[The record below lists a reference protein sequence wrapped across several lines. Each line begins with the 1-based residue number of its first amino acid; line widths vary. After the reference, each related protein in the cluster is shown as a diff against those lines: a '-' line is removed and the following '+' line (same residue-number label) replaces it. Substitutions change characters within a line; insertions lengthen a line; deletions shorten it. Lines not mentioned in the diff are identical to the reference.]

1 METIRVGMIGAGS
14 MANAVHY
21 PSLAEFKDVRIE
33 ATCDLDEKKLEETA
47 NKFGIERRYRDYKD
61 MIGQNQLDAVYIVMP
76 PHQLYD
82 LVISCL
88 NEGLNVFIE
97 KPPGISLEQTR
108 NMAHVAKKNGCL
120 TMVAFNRR
128 YIPLMRSARSIVEE
142 RGPIIQCMAT
152 FFKNTVGQEHPY
164 YQGAVDVLTCD
175 AIHAVDTLRWMAG
188 EVERVA
194 GSVRSIYAD
203 YENSFNAL
211 IEFKNGCTGFLVT
224 NWAVGKRIHT
234 FEMHA
239 KGISAFI
246 NPNEGA
252 VIYSDNKDEGHAM
265 RTDEVAGSHEFA
277 KYYGYYAENRH
288 FIDCIRECR
297 QPESNFEDAVKTMEL
312 VEAIR
317 CSTHRPLS
325 CGEFHSGR

>member
-1 METIRVGMIGAGS
+1 METVKVGMIGAGS

-33 ATCDLDEKKLEETA
+33 AICDLDQKRLDETA
-47 NKFGIERRYRDYKD
+47 EKYGVERRYRDYRD
-61 MIGQNQLDAVYIVMP
+61 MIGQNHLDAIYIVMP
-76 PHQLYD
+76 PHHLYD
-82 LVISCL
+82 LVINCL
-88 NEGLNVFIE
+88 KKGLNVFIE

-108 NMAHVAKKNGCL
+108 NMALVAKRNECI

-128 YIPLMRSARSIVEE
+128 YIPLMRVTRSIVEG

-152 FFKNTVGQEHPY
+152 FFKNMVGQEHPY

-194 GSVRSIYAD
+194 SNVRSIYAD

-211 IEFKNGCTGFLVT
+211 IEFKGGCTGLLVT
-224 NWAVGKRIHT
+224 NWAVGKRVHT

-246 NPNEGA
+246 NPNEEA
-252 VIYSDNKDEGHAM
+252 VIYSDNSDDGRVMRADEA
-265 RTDEVAGSHEFA
+265 AGSSEFA

-288 FIDCIRECR
+288 FIDCVRECR

-312 VEAIR
+312 VETIR
-317 CSTHRPLS
+317 CSRLS
-325 CGEFHSGR
+325 

>member
-1 METIRVGMIGAGS
+1 MDTVRVGMIGAGS

-21 PSLAEFKDVRIE
+21 PSLAEFKDAVIE
-33 ATCDLDEKKLEETA
+33 AICDLDQKRLDETA
-47 NKFGIERRYRDYKD
+47 NKYGVERRYRDYRD
-61 MIGQNQLDAVYIVMP
+61 MIERNHLDAIYIVMP
-76 PHQLYD
+76 PHHLYD
-82 LVISCL
+82 IVIACL
-88 NEGLNVFIE
+88 NKGLNVFIE

-108 NMAHVAKKNGCL
+108 NMALVAKKNGCL

-128 YIPLMRSARSIVEE
+128 YIPLMRKAKSIVEE

-152 FFKNTVGQEHPY
+152 FYKNMVGQEHPY

-194 GSVRSIYAD
+194 SNVKSIYAD

-211 IEFKNGCTGFLVT
+211 IEFTGGCTGFLVT
-224 NWAVGKRIHT
+224 NWAVGKRVHT

-252 VIYSDNKDEGHAM
+252 VIYSDNRDEGYVLKA
-265 RTDEVAGSHEFA
+265 DEVAGSREFA
-277 KYYGYYAENRH
+277 KYYGYFAENRH
-288 FIDCIRECR
+288 FIDCVRECR
-297 QPESNFEDAVKTMEL
+297 QPESSFEDAVKTMEL
-312 VEAIR
+312 LEDIR
-317 CSTHRPLS
+317 CSRLS
-325 CGEFHSGR
+325 MCGALQGVH